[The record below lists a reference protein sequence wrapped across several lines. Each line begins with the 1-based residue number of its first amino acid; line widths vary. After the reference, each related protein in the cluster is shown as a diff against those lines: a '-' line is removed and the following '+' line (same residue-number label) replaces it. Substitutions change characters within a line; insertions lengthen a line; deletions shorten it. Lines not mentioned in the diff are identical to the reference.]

1 VIIKYQDGQEDK
13 TTFSY
18 NALPPVKL
26 PGREHPLFFVVVKG
40 SILYED
46 DARKQLWQPYLQIV
60 EHIGTQIFLMENV
73 PQLLGSEEHDE
84 IITAAHS
91 LDFKLS
97 WAKLCAVD
105 YGVPQT
111 RWQAFI
117 LGGRFALIPPSD
129 GETSAGATSQIC
141 LAAHRHM
148 PQGSRPFHFFGPFC
162 PQCP

>member
-1 VIIKYQDGQEDK
+1 M
-13 TTFSY
+13 
-18 NALPPVKL
+18 
-26 PGREHPLFFVVVKG
+26 
-40 SILYED
+40 YED

-60 EHIGTQIFLMENV
+60 EHIGTQIFLMEKV

-84 IITAAHS
+84 IITAAHY

-97 WAKLCAVD
+97 WAKLYAVD

-117 LGGRFALIPPSD
+117 LGCRFALIPPSD

-148 PQGSRPFHFFGPFC
+148 PQGSRPFHF
-162 PQCP
+162 